1 MISHVSTTSLSGL
14 AHLSATYPSV
24 QAGDLLVATLSS
36 NSYGKAFV
44 AKTGWT
50 RAADGHVLWKLA
62 SGDESGSET
71 FYTSDGSGLY
81 IADGRLMQ
89 YRASAPPISLTGF
102 VHQIATVSPISATIS
117 GVSGAH
123 LLFAS
128 LGSDNGSSVSIGTP
142 SGFTSRANG
151 TSPGLRL
158 ADQDYESGSASASA
172 TFGTLGGG
180 KYVWLDLFAFKDS
193 DDSQAVSALFMGSF

>member
-1 MISHVSTTSLSGL
+1 MISYVSTTLLSGSASLSG
-14 AHLSATYPSV
+14 AYPSV
-24 QAGDLLVATLSS
+24 QAGDLLIATLSS
-36 NSYGKAFV
+36 SLYGKAFV

-50 RAADGHVLWKLA
+50 LAADGHILWKLA
-62 SGDESGSET
+62 SGGESGSET
-71 FYTSDGSGLY
+71 FNTNDGSGLSN
-81 IADGRLMQ
+81 AAGRLMQ
-89 YRASAPPISLTGF
+89 YRASAPPIALAGF
-102 VHQIATVSPISATIS
+102 VHEIATVSPISATIS

-128 LGSDNGSSVSIGTP
+128 LGSDSGSIGTP

-151 TSPGLRL
+151 SVPGLRL

-172 TFGTLGGG
+172 TVVGLGGG
-180 KYVWLDLFAFKDS
+180 GRVWLDLFAFKDA